1 MNVKKRWSVVV
12 AAVTMAFIAGC
23 GGDGDE
29 HPQEPVAGKV
39 TESAG
44 NAAGKADKIATL
56 EKDVARLNG
65 EVQQLRRRIE
75 IDAKMRSRPGMPPYP
90 YQPGG
95 RRPEDVRGG
104 GFRRHPVP
112 PRDPDS
118 TRDNPADRQ
127 DPATMTP
134 EQRRAWHEE
143 RRKMREER
151 RQKMLEERNREKK
164 ISSSGKQTTTN
175 TKEESK

>member
-1 MNVKKRWSVVV
+1 MRFVWAL
-12 AAVTMAFIAGC
+12 AAVTAALIAGC
-23 GGDGDE
+23 GGEGGDDS
-29 HPQEPVAGKV
+29 PPEPSTSSSTVPNPSAEKVA
-39 TESAG
+39 A
-44 NAAGKADKIATL
+44 L
-56 EKDVARLNG
+56 EKDVAKLRL
-65 EVQQLRRRIE
+65 EVQQLRQRIE
-75 IDAKMRSRPGMPPYP
+75 IDAKMRSRSGMPPYP

-95 RRPEDVRGG
+95 RRPEDMRGG
-104 GFRRHPVP
+104 GFRRHPVQ

-164 ISSSGKQTTTN
+164 ISSSGKQTTTK